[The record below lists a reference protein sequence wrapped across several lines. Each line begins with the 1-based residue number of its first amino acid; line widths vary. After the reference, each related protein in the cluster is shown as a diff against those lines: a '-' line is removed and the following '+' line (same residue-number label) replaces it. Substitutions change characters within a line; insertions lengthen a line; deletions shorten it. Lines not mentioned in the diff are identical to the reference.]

1 MEGERSE
8 VQVGLS
14 SQSCLGKWKE
24 ASHLIAIKNF
34 AADDCCSTRTTL
46 PLPIS
51 RNCGAVA
58 GWITTTNPRVVP
70 SGIRDL
76 DDSKMPSQLTF
87 SLSTEIS
94 RESPLLTLTDTGT
107 RTV

>member
-1 MEGERSE
+1 MD
-8 VQVGLS
+8 LS
-14 SQSCLGKWKE
+14 SQSFLEKWKE
-24 ASHLIAIKNF
+24 ALHLIAIKNF

-70 SGIRDL
+70 SGIRDV

-87 SLSTEIS
+87 SLSTDIS